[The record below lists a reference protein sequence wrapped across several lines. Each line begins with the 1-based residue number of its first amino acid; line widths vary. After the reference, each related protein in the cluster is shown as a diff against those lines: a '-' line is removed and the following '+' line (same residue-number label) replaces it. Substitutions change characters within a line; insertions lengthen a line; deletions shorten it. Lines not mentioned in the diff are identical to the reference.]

1 MARPRTYVRDE
12 VVSRA
17 ADLFVRKGYE
27 GAHLEE
33 LVRVTGLNRFS
44 LYKEFGGKEGL
55 FQAALDAY
63 LERMD
68 SLGAILRREP
78 RGLSNLRVFYAD
90 LLSRDFPHGCLAVNT
105 IREKHVVPERVF
117 ATIERFAADSE
128 EQLRGNLAAARER
141 GGTGRDHG
149 RGRARAGAHGAE
161 HGPDDLRRGG
171 AGARVGAAGR
181 GVARTRV
188 ALAGPGRCRREASRR
203 RPQPFPHPGKAAAWW
218 IQAASWVSSRESC
231 SWTSR

>member
-78 RGLSNLRVFYAD
+78 RGLSNLRGFYAD

-141 GGTGRDHG
+141 GELAATTDVDGLARVLTALNMGLMTYG
-149 RGRARAGAHGAE
+149 VVAPGRASAQQ
-161 HGPDDLRRGG
+161 
-171 AGARVGAAGR
+171 VGALLE
-181 GVARTRV
+181 RV
-188 ALAGPGRCRREASRR
+188 LR
-203 RPQPFPHPGKAAAWW
+203 
-218 IQAASWVSSRESC
+218 
-231 SWTSR
+231 